1 MFTAVRSATMKK
13 TLEHTPFPAL
23 AERVNALYNE
33 EEDALLLAMLGQEYV
48 IRRTGIILRGQKA
61 PDTHEAVLLEYL
73 FSSGTSYCAS
83 PWRAIGDIS
92 KQPAADFRN
101 RVELP
106 LAQYVAEFL
115 PRAGTMLPLFDAV
128 QTPSMIGS
136 DMAITVRALPK
147 VSLHVELSQE
157 SQEFPAE
164 VWVLFSNNA
173 GDFLNGENLQLLAE
187 LFKDRLL
194 SLLRIY

>member
-1 MFTAVRSATMKK
+1 MKK
-13 TLEHTPFPAL
+13 GLEHTSFPAL
-23 AERVNALYNE
+23 AERVSALYNE

-48 IRRTGIILRGQKA
+48 IKHTGIILRGQKA
-61 PDTHEAVLLEYL
+61 PDTHEKVLLDYL
-73 FSSGTSYCAS
+73 FSSGTTYCAS
-83 PWRAIGDIS
+83 PWRPIGDFLKLPS
-92 KQPAADFRN
+92 SDFRK

-106 LAQYVAEFL
+106 LAQYSAEFL
-115 PRAGTMLPLFDAV
+115 TRANTMLPLFDAV
-128 QTPSMIGS
+128 QTPSLIGS

-147 VSLHVELSQE
+147 VSLHVEMSQE

-173 GDFLNGENLQLLAE
+173 GDFLNDENLQLLAE

>member
-1 MFTAVRSATMKK
+1 MFATLRSITMKK
-13 TLEHTPFPAL
+13 SLEHTSFPAL
-23 AERVNALYNE
+23 AERVSALYNA

-48 IRRTGIILRGQKA
+48 IKHSGIILRGQKA
-61 PDTHEAVLLEYL
+61 PDTHEAVLLDYL
-73 FSSGTSYCAS
+73 FSSGTAYCAS
-83 PWRAIGDIS
+83 PWRPIGDFL
-92 KQPAADFRN
+92 KQPSADHRK

-106 LAQYVAEFL
+106 LAQYVEEFL
-115 PRAGTMLPLFDAV
+115 TRAGSILPLFDAV

-157 SQEFPAE
+157 SQDFPAE

-173 GDFLNGENLQLLAE
+173 GDFLSGENLQLLAE
-187 LFKDRLL
+187 LFKDRIL

>member
-1 MFTAVRSATMKK
+1 MMKK
-13 TLEHTPFPAL
+13 ALEHISFPAL
-23 AERVNALYNE
+23 ADRVNALYNE

-48 IRRTGIILRGQKA
+48 IKHTGMILRGQKA
-61 PDTHEAVLLEYL
+61 PDTHEAVLLDYL

-92 KQPAADFRN
+92 KQSAADFRK

-115 PRAGTMLPLFDAV
+115 TRAGTILPLFDAV

-157 SQEFPAE
+157 TQEFPAE

-187 LFKDRLL
+187 LFKDRFL

>member
-1 MFTAVRSATMKK
+1 MKK
-13 TLEHTPFPAL
+13 ALEHTSFPTL
-23 AERVNALYNE
+23 AERVSALYNE

-48 IRRTGIILRGQKA
+48 INHTGIILRGQKA
-61 PDTHEAVLLEYL
+61 PDTHEAVLLDYL
-73 FSSGTSYCAS
+73 FSSGTSYCAL
-83 PWRAIGDIS
+83 PWRAIGYFS
-92 KQPAADFRN
+92 KRSSTGFRK

-115 PRAGTMLPLFDAV
+115 TRAGTMLPLFDAV

-173 GDFLNGENLQLLAE
+173 GDFLSGENLQLLAE

>member
-1 MFTAVRSATMKK
+1 MKK
-13 TLEHTPFPAL
+13 ALEHASLSTL
-23 AERVNALYNE
+23 AERVNALYDENK
-33 EEDALLLAMLGQEYV
+33 DALLLAMLGQEYV
-48 IRRTGIILRGQKA
+48 IDHSGIVLRGQKA
-61 PDTHEAVLLEYL
+61 PDTHEAVLLDYL
-73 FSSGTSYCAS
+73 FSSGTSYRAS
-83 PWRAIGDIS
+83 PWRAIGDFI
-92 KQPAADFRN
+92 KPPPQDFKK

-115 PRAGTMLPLFDAV
+115 TRANNVLPLFDAV
-128 QTPSMIGS
+128 QTPSLIGS

-173 GDFLNGENLQLLAE
+173 GDFLNSENLRLLAE

>member
-1 MFTAVRSATMKK
+1 MMKK
-13 TLEHTPFPAL
+13 ALEQTSFPAL

-48 IRRTGIILRGQKA
+48 IKHTGISLRGQKA
-61 PDTHEAVLLEYL
+61 PDTHEAVLRDYL
-73 FSSGTSYCAS
+73 SSSGTSLCTS
-83 PWRAIGDIS
+83 PWRAIGDFT
-92 KQPAADFRN
+92 KQPAAEFRKLA
-101 RVELP
+101 EFP
-106 LAQYVAEFL
+106 LAQYVDEFL
-115 PRAGTMLPLFDAV
+115 TRAGTLLPLFDAV
-128 QTPSMIGS
+128 QTPSLIGS

-147 VSLHVELSQE
+147 VYLHVELSQE

-173 GDFLNGENLQLLAE
+173 GDFLKGENLQLLAE

>member
-1 MFTAVRSATMKK
+1 MFTTLGSTTMKK
-13 TLEHTPFPAL
+13 ALEHTSFPAL

-33 EEDALLLAMLGQEYV
+33 EEDALLLAMLGQEY
-48 IRRTGIILRGQKA
+48 IINHSGIILRGQKA
-61 PDTHEAVLLEYL
+61 PDTHEAVLLDYL
-73 FSSGTSYCAS
+73 FSSGTSYSAS
-83 PWRAIGDIS
+83 PWRAIGDFL
-92 KQPAADFRN
+92 KRPPADFRK

-115 PRAGTMLPLFDAV
+115 TRAGTLLPLFDAV

-136 DMAITVRALPK
+136 DMALTVRALPK

-173 GDFLNGENLQLLAE
+173 GDFLSGENLQLLAE

>member
-1 MFTAVRSATMKK
+1 MKK
-13 TLEHTPFPAL
+13 ALEHTSFPAL

-33 EEDALLLAMLGQEYV
+33 EEDALLLAMLGQEY
-48 IRRTGIILRGQKA
+48 IINHSGIILRGQKA
-61 PDTHEAVLLEYL
+61 PDTHEAVLLDYL
-73 FSSGTSYCAS
+73 FSSGTSYSAS
-83 PWRAIGDIS
+83 PWRAIGDFL
-92 KQPAADFRN
+92 KRPPADFRK

-115 PRAGTMLPLFDAV
+115 TRAGTLLPLFDAV

-136 DMAITVRALPK
+136 DMALTVRALPK

-173 GDFLNGENLQLLAE
+173 GDFLSGENLQLLAE

>member
-1 MFTAVRSATMKK
+1 MFTTNRFATMKK
-13 TLEHTPFPAL
+13 ELEHTSFPEL

-33 EEDALLLAMLGQEYV
+33 DEDALLLAMLGQEYV
-48 IRRTGIILRGQKA
+48 IKHTGIILRGQKA
-61 PDTHEAVLLEYL
+61 PDTHESVLLDYL

-83 PWRAIGDIS
+83 PWRPIGDFIELPS
-92 KQPAADFRN
+92 SDYRK

-106 LAQYVAEFL
+106 LAQYSAEFL
-115 PRAGTMLPLFDAV
+115 TRANTMLPFLEAV

-147 VSLHVELSQE
+147 VSLHVEISQE

-164 VWVLFSNNA
+164 VWILFSNNA

>member
-1 MFTAVRSATMKK
+1 MITAVNATTMKK
-13 TLEHTPFPAL
+13 ALEHTSFPAL
-23 AERVNALYNE
+23 AERVNALYDE
-33 EEDALLLAMLGQEYV
+33 EKDALLLAMLGQEYS
-48 IRRTGIILRGQKA
+48 ISHTGMVLRGQKA
-61 PDTHEAVLLEYL
+61 PDTHEAVLLDYL
-73 FSSGTSYCAS
+73 CSSGTSYCAS
-83 PWRAIGDIS
+83 PWRAIGDFI
-92 KQPAADFRN
+92 KLPAADFRK

-115 PRAGTMLPLFDAV
+115 TRAGTILPLFDGV

-136 DMAITVRALPK
+136 DMAFTVRALPK

-173 GDFLNGENLQLLAE
+173 SDFLSGVNLQLLAE
-187 LFKDRLL
+187 LFKDRIL